1 MHMDSLLQIVGEWIE
16 EATLPKL
23 IPRKIDPVNPE
34 RLRDILAIVGP
45 RRAGKTFLMY
55 QLIRALLETGRWTRK
70 DILFVD
76 WEDYRLKGFRI
87 EEVDSLFVAFNQLAG
102 QYPTFLFF
110 DEVQY
115 LPEWSRVLRTLH
127 NRGRYRIIISGSNSK
142 LLEREVATELRGR
155 YTDFLLLP
163 FGFPEFLQFRQIPF
177 TPAVL
182 HTSARGRIL
191 RAFDEYLRDGG
202 FPEVLTRE
210 TTTERRK
217 LLQTYYN
224 TIFYR
229 DILERFNIK
238 AKAILDGMMTYVVNT
253 PSELF
258 SISSFEKQLRSR
270 SIPGSKRTIAN
281 YLRYLEDAFFVIA
294 NEKFSYSSRQR
305 LMNPKRVYLADTGFL
320 MLGTPFSENRG
331 QILENAVAIEL
342 FRRGH
347 EMFYFKGRHECD
359 FVLKEGT
366 RPREAIQVCWE
377 LRPQNEKREIQGLME
392 AMATLKLHKGTILAY
407 AQEEM
412 RKVGGQTISIYPVW
426 KWLLGQGG
434 AGKS

>member
-1 MHMDSLLQIVGEWIE
+1 MAIDSLLQIVGEWIE
-16 EATLPKL
+16 ETTLPKL
-23 IPRKIDPVNPE
+23 IQRTIDPVNIE

-55 QLIRALLETGRWTRK
+55 QLIKSLLETGRWTKK

-76 WEDYRLKGFRI
+76 FEDYRLKGFRT
-87 EEVDSLFVAFNQLAG
+87 EEMDSLFVAFNQLTG
-102 QYPTFLFF
+102 QYPKFLFF

-115 LPEWSRVLRTLH
+115 LPDWSRVLRTLH
-127 NRGRYRIIISGSNSK
+127 NRGRYHIIISGSNSK

-155 YTDFLLLP
+155 YTDLLLFP
-163 FGFPEFLQFRQIPF
+163 FSFQEFLQFRQIPF
-177 TPAVL
+177 TPAL
-182 HTSARGRIL
+182 LQTSARGRIL

-210 TTTERRK
+210 STTEKRR

-238 AKAILDGMMTYVVNT
+238 AKVILDGMMTYVVNT

-258 SISSFEKQLRSR
+258 SISSFEKQLQSK
-270 SIPGSKRTIAN
+270 SIPGSKRTISN

-294 NEKFSYSSRQR
+294 NEKFSYSPRQR
-305 LMNPKRVYLADTGFL
+305 LMNPKKVYLSDTGFL

-331 QILENAVAIEL
+331 QFLENAVAIEL

-347 EMFYFKGRHECD
+347 EMFYFKGKQECD
-359 FVLKEGT
+359 FILKEGT

-377 LRPQNEKREIQGLME
+377 LRPQNEKREIQGLTE
-392 AMATLKLHKGTILAY
+392 AMTVLKLQKGTILTY
-407 AQEEM
+407 TQEET
-412 RKVGGQTISIYPVW
+412 RKVSGQTISIYPVW
-426 KWLLGQGG
+426 KWLLNQGG
-434 AGKS
+434 RKS

>member
-1 MHMDSLLQIVGEWIE
+1 MAIDSLLQIVGEWIE
-16 EATLPKL
+16 ETTLPKL
-23 IPRKIDPVNPE
+23 IQRTIDSVNIE

-55 QLIRALLETGRWTRK
+55 QLIKSLLETGRWTKK

-76 WEDYRLKGFRI
+76 FEDYRLKGFRT
-87 EEVDSLFVAFNQLAG
+87 EEMDSLFVAFNQLTG
-102 QYPTFLFF
+102 QYPKFLFF

-115 LPEWSRVLRTLH
+115 LPDWSRVLRTLH
-127 NRGRYRIIISGSNSK
+127 NRGRYHIIISGSNSK

-155 YTDFLLLP
+155 YTDLLLFP
-163 FGFPEFLQFRQIPF
+163 FSFQEFLQFRQIPF
-177 TPAVL
+177 TPAL
-182 HTSARGRIL
+182 LQTSARGRIL

-210 TTTERRK
+210 STTEKRR

-238 AKAILDGMMTYVVNT
+238 AKVILDGMMTYVVNT

-258 SISSFEKQLRSR
+258 SISSFEKQLQSK
-270 SIPGSKRTIAN
+270 SIPGSKRTISN

-294 NEKFSYSSRQR
+294 NEKFSYSPRQR
-305 LMNPKRVYLADTGFL
+305 LMNPKKVYLSDTGFL

-331 QILENAVAIEL
+331 QFLENAVAIEL

-347 EMFYFKGRHECD
+347 EMFYFKGKQECD
-359 FVLKEGT
+359 FILKEGT

-377 LRPQNEKREIQGLME
+377 LRPQNEKREIQGLTE
-392 AMATLKLHKGTILAY
+392 AMTVLKLQKGTILTY
-407 AQEEM
+407 TQEET
-412 RKVGGQTISIYPVW
+412 RKVSGQTISIYPVW
-426 KWLLGQGG
+426 KWLLNQGG
-434 AGKS
+434 RKS

>member
-1 MHMDSLLQIVGEWIE
+1 MAIDSLLQIVGEWIE
-16 EATLPKL
+16 ETTLPKL
-23 IPRKIDPVNPE
+23 IQRTIDPVKIE

-55 QLIRALLETGRWTRK
+55 QLIKSLLETGRWTKK

-76 WEDYRLKGFRI
+76 FEDYRLKGFRT
-87 EEVDSLFVAFNQLAG
+87 EEMDSLFVAFNQLTG
-102 QYPTFLFF
+102 QYPKFLFF

-115 LPEWSRVLRTLH
+115 LPDWSRVLRTLH
-127 NRGRYRIIISGSNSK
+127 NRGRYHIIISGSNSK

-155 YTDFLLLP
+155 YTDLLLFP
-163 FGFPEFLQFRQIPF
+163 FSFQEFLQFRQIPF
-177 TPAVL
+177 TPAL
-182 HTSARGRIL
+182 LQTSARGRIL

-210 TTTERRK
+210 STTEKRR

-238 AKAILDGMMTYVVNT
+238 AKVILDGMMTYVVNT

-258 SISSFEKQLRSR
+258 SISSFEKQLQSK
-270 SIPGSKRTIAN
+270 SIPGSKRTISN

-294 NEKFSYSSRQR
+294 NEKFSYSPRQR
-305 LMNPKRVYLADTGFL
+305 LMNPKKVYLSDTGFL

-331 QILENAVAIEL
+331 QFLENAVAIEL

-347 EMFYFKGRHECD
+347 EMFYFKGKQECD
-359 FVLKEGT
+359 FILKEGT

-377 LRPQNEKREIQGLME
+377 LRPQNEKREIQGLTE
-392 AMATLKLHKGTILAY
+392 AMTVLKLQKGTILTY
-407 AQEEM
+407 TQEET
-412 RKVGGQTISIYPVW
+412 RKVSGQTISIYPVW
-426 KWLLGQGG
+426 KWLLNQGG
-434 AGKS
+434 RKS

>member
-1 MHMDSLLQIVGEWIE
+1 MI
-16 EATLPKL
+16 ARP
-23 IPRKIDPVNPE
+23 DPISFP
-34 RLRDILAIVGP
+34 
-45 RRAGKTFLMY
+45 
-55 QLIRALLETGRWTRK
+55 
-70 DILFVD
+70 
-76 WEDYRLKGFRI
+76 
-87 EEVDSLFVAFNQLAG
+87 
-102 QYPTFLFF
+102 
-110 DEVQY
+110 
-115 LPEWSRVLRTLH
+115 LH
-127 NRGRYRIIISGSNSK
+127 NRGRYHIIISGSNSK

-155 YTDFLLLP
+155 YTDLLLFP
-163 FGFPEFLQFRQIPF
+163 FSFQEFLQFRQIPF
-177 TPAVL
+177 TPTL
-182 HTSARGRIL
+182 LQTSARGRIL

-210 TTTERRK
+210 STTEKRR

-258 SISSFEKQLRSR
+258 SISSFEKQLRSK

-294 NEKFSYSSRQR
+294 NEKFSYSPRQR
-305 LMNPKRVYLADTGFL
+305 LMNPKKVYLSDTGFL

-331 QILENAVAIEL
+331 QFLENAVAIEL

-347 EMFYFKGRHECD
+347 EMFYFKGKQECD
-359 FVLKEGT
+359 FILKEGT

-377 LRPQNEKREIQGLME
+377 LRPQNEKREIQGLTE
-392 AMATLKLHKGTILAY
+392 AMTVLKLQKGTILTY
-407 AQEEM
+407 TQEET
-412 RKVGGQTISIYPVW
+412 RKVSGQTISIYPVW
-426 KWLLGQGG
+426 KWLLNQGG
-434 AGKS
+434 RKS